1 MRELSING
9 VRVRPGQSVNI
20 EIPIAKLPSHTL
32 IDLPIFIRRAQEEGP
47 VVLIS
52 GGVHGDEINGIVTA
66 RRLLE
71 EMDQGWS
78 LLRGTLIFIPLMNIY
93 GFLSNSRTFPDGR
106 DLNRSFPGSKRG
118 SLASRIAF
126 IINEEIIP
134 QIDYGI
140 DFHTGGRMLS
150 NHPQVR
156 VDFKDKVGLD
166 LAKSFGTHFIV
177 NSKHIEKSFR
187 KTAFKARKHILVYEG
202 GESMRVD
209 DFAIEEG
216 VQGTKRL
223 LHSLGMLSNSTKA
236 IESTILKES
245 NWLRAKASGIFNS
258 SVKLG
263 ESVKKGQIMAEIS
276 DPYGQVKI
284 DVKSPT
290 NGHVIGINNLPVI
303 NVGDALV
310 HIGKE

>member
-1 MRELSING
+1 MRELLING

-106 DLNRSFPGSKRG
+106 DLNRSFPGSKKG

-209 DFAIEEG
+209 YFAIEEG

-236 IESTILKES
+236 QESTILKES
-245 NWLRAKASGIFNS
+245 DWVRAKASGIFNS

-284 DVKSPT
+284 EVKSPT

>member
-1 MRELSING
+1 
-9 VRVRPGQSVNI
+9 
-20 EIPIAKLPSHTL
+20 
-32 IDLPIFIRRAQEEGP
+32 
-47 VVLIS
+47 
-52 GGVHGDEINGIVTA
+52 
-66 RRLLE
+66 
-71 EMDQGWS
+71 
-78 LLRGTLIFIPLMNIY
+78 
-93 GFLSNSRTFPDGR
+93 
-106 DLNRSFPGSKRG
+106 
-118 SLASRIAF
+118 
-126 IINEEIIP
+126 
-134 QIDYGI
+134 
-140 DFHTGGRMLS
+140 MLS

-245 NWLRAKASGIFNS
+245 NWVRAKASGIFNS

>member
-52 GGVHGDEINGIVTA
+52 GGIHGDEINGIVTA

-78 LLRGTLIFIPLMNIY
+78 LLRGTLIIIPLMNIY
-93 GFLSNSRTFPDGR
+93 GFLSTSRTFPDGR
-106 DLNRSFPGSKRG
+106 DLNRSFPGSKKG

-245 NWLRAKASGIFNS
+245 NWVRAKASGIFNS

-303 NVGDALV
+303 NVGDALI

>member
-52 GGVHGDEINGIVTA
+52 GGIHGDEINGIVTA
-66 RRLLE
+66 RRLLA

-93 GFLSNSRTFPDGR
+93 GFLSTSRTFPDGR
-106 DLNRSFPGSKRG
+106 DLNRSFPGSKKG

-245 NWLRAKASGIFNS
+245 NWVRAKASGIFNP